1 MLKRPLSLDVVFLNG
16 IMGCAEF
23 RACPRRFEGR
33 NRMLEQID
41 LTQRIEKA
49 RFKETWVPLERR
61 LGELQRDA
69 REAGIPVVIA
79 FEGWDA
85 AGKGTVINR
94 TTRGLDPR
102 GFRVHPISAPNEREK
117 LHPFLWRFWTATPKK
132 GEIAV
137 FDRSWYGRVLV
148 GRVDGLVDEEGWR
161 AAYEEILQF
170 ERQLAD
176 DGAVI
181 LKFWLHIDKNEQ
193 KRRFKKLEKDKALA
207 WKVGK
212 AEWQQNKKYDEWV
225 EAVEEMLQRTSTAH
239 APWTIVES
247 TDRRFAWIKVIETII
262 ASIDRALALKA
273 KEPDDAPP
281 PSPVRR
287 ADGKTILDHV
297 DLSLSLERPEYSQQL
312 KAYQKRLFRLEHEI
326 YVHRIPVVIVYEGW
340 DAGGKGGNI
349 RRLTRGLDPRG
360 YEVIPVGVPT
370 AEALAHHY
378 LWRFWRTI
386 PKAGHITI
394 FDRSWYGRVLVERV
408 ERFCSTSDWMRAF
421 REINEFEES
430 LSNFGAVLVKFW
442 IHISRQEQL
451 RRFQERESTAHKQ
464 WKITDE
470 DWRNR
475 ERWDVYEPAVIEM
488 LQRTSTIHAPWT
500 IVEGDCKLYARVKA
514 IRTVVEALEGALG
527 AASGV

>member
-1 MLKRPLSLDVVFLNG
+1 
-16 IMGCAEF
+16 
-23 RACPRRFEGR
+23 
-33 NRMLEQID
+33 MLEQID
-41 LTQRIEKA
+41 LTQRIEKP
-49 RFKETWVPLERR
+49 RFKETWVALERR
-61 LGELQRDA
+61 LGELQREA
-69 REAGIPVVIA
+69 RGAGIPVIIA

-85 AGKGTVINR
+85 AGKGTAINR

-102 GFRVHPISAPNEREK
+102 GYRVHPISAPNEREK

-148 GRVDGLVDEEGWR
+148 GRVDKLVGESRWR
-161 AAYEEILQF
+161 SAYNDILQF

-181 LKFWLHIDKNEQ
+181 LKFWLHIGRDEQ

-225 EAVEEMLQRTSTAH
+225 VAVEEMLQRTSTAH
-239 APWTIVES
+239 APWSVVES
-247 TDRRFAWIKVIETII
+247 TDRRFAWVKIIETII
-262 ASIDRALALKA
+262 AAIERALAVKA
-273 KEPDDAPP
+273 NKGDDAPP
-281 PSPVRR
+281 PAP
-287 ADGKTILDHV
+287 APHAAQKTILDRV
-297 DLSLSLERPEYSQQL
+297 DLKLSLERPEYSRQL
-312 KAYQKRLFRLEHEI
+312 RASQKQLFRLEHEI
-326 YVHRIPVVIVYEGW
+326 YTQRIPVIIAYEGW

-370 AEALAHHY
+370 ADELAHHY
-378 LWRFWRTI
+378 LWRFWRSI

-408 ERFCSTSDWMRAF
+408 EGFCSADQWMRAY

-430 LSNFGAVLVKFW
+430 LTNFGAVIVKFW
-442 IHISRQEQL
+442 IHISREEQL
-451 RRFQERESTAHKQ
+451 RRFKEREQAPHKQ

-475 ERWDVYEPAVIEM
+475 EKWDRYEPAVIEM

-500 IVEGDCKLYARVKA
+500 IVEGDCKLYARVRA
-514 IRTVVEALEGALG
+514 IRTVVDALEGALARG
-527 AASGV
+527 